1 MSYDFTGKLHR
12 IFDEQQIK
20 DTFRK
25 REFVIEKT
33 DGQYPNFIKFELIQ
47 DRCSLLDAYN
57 EGDEVTVSFDLR
69 GREWQD
75 KYFTNLHAW
84 RIQGATGGAAAPA
97 PAAAAAPAA
106 FPSEEP
112 PAFAADKSKDD
123 LPF

>member
-25 REFVIEKT
+25 REFVVEKT

-69 GREWQD
+69 GRERQD

-84 RIQGATGGAAAPA
+84 SISPANGAQANANSAAPQ
-97 PAAAAAPAA
+97 PK
-106 FPSEEP
+106 EEP
-112 PAFAADKSKDD
+112 TAFAGDNSKDD

>member
-25 REFVIEKT
+25 REFVVEKT

-84 RIQGATGGAAAPA
+84 RIQGAGSGQAAAAPA
-97 PAAAAAPAA
+97 PAAAA

-112 PAFAADKSKDD
+112 PAFTADKSKDD

>member
-20 DTFRK
+20 ETFRK
-25 REFVIEKT
+25 REFVVEKS

-47 DRCSLLDAYN
+47 DRCSLLDSYN

-84 RIQGATGGAAAPA
+84 RIQPAQGGQAPPP
-97 PAAAAAPAA
+97 PASDP

-112 PAFAADKSKDD
+112 PVFASDKSKDD

>member
-25 REFVIEKT
+25 REFVVEKT

-84 RIQGATGGAAAPA
+84 RIQGAASGGQAPPAA
-97 PAAAAAPAA
+97 PAAASM
-106 FPSEEP
+106 PSEEP

>member
-25 REFVIEKT
+25 REFVVEKT

-84 RIQGATGGAAAPA
+84 RIQGAGTGASQAAPA
-97 PAAAAAPAA
+97 PAASAA

-112 PAFAADKSKDD
+112 PAFAEDKSKDD

>member
-1 MSYDFTGKLHR
+1 MSYNFTGKLHR
-12 IFDEQQIK
+12 IYDEQQIK

-25 REFVIEKT
+25 REFVVQEET
-33 DGQYPNFIKFELIQ
+33 DSEYPNFIKFELIQ

-57 EGDEVTVSFDLR
+57 EGDTLTVSFDLR

-84 RIQGATGGAAAPA
+84 RIQKANSQSQAPA
-97 PAAAAAPAA
+97 QTAPQPEPAA
-106 FPSEEP
+106 FSG
-112 PAFAADKSKDD
+112 DDSKDD